1 MAELPGLEYPVP
13 LATAQEPHIS
23 RLEIRKSRFLAQ
35 SFRAKSERE
44 ARDAIDGIKKLRRDA
59 THNCW
64 AFVAGRAGDTA
75 HIGSSDDGEPSGT
88 AGRPILNV
96 LLHSGIGEIALV
108 VTRWFGGIK
117 LGTGGL
123 SRAYQE
129 SASVNLQ
136 DLPLETFAPT
146 KGARLL
152 VPYQFVEPVK
162 RLLAANGANVLSEKF
177 AEFAEFEVLAPVA
190 SCSNLAAEVART
202 SSGSVIFEF
211 MP

>member
-1 MAELPGLEYPVP
+1 MPASAYPVP
-13 LATAQEPHIS
+13 LANAQAPHIS
-23 RLEIRKSRFLAQ
+23 LLEIRKSRFLAQ
-35 SFRAKSERE
+35 SFRARSEKE
-44 ARDAIDGIKKLRRDA
+44 ARKAIEGIKKMRRDA

-64 AFVAGRAGDTA
+64 AFVAGKPGDTA

-96 LLHSGIGEIALV
+96 LLHSGIGEIILV

-129 SASVNLQ
+129 SALVNLKG
-136 DLPLETFAPT
+136 LPLEQFAPSRS
-146 KGARLL
+146 ARLL
-152 VPYQFVEPVK
+152 VPYQFVDPVK
-162 RLLAANGANVLSEKF
+162 RLLAANGASVRSEKF
-177 AEFAEFEVLAPVA
+177 GEFAEFEILAPLA
-190 SCSNLAAEVART
+190 SCPNLTAEVART
-202 SSGSVIFEF
+202 SSGAVIFEL